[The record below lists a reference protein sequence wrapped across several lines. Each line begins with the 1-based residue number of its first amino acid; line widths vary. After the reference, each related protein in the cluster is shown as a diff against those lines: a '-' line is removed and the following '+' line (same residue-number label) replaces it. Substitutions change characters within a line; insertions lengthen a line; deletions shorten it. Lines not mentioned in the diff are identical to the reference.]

1 MARKMPS
8 KLPTLTLEQCDLVK
22 WLNIKDATEYFGWK
36 DTRTTVKKCKD
47 KKILFIKIGNE
58 YRIPVFKED
67 YNNFLQKK
75 AESNGTVEVKTE

>member
-1 MARKMPS
+1 MARKLPS
-8 KLPTLTLEQCDLVK
+8 NLPTLTFEKCDLVK
-22 WLNIKDATEYFGWK
+22 CLIIKFATEYFGWK
-36 DTRTTVKKCKD
+36 DARTTVKKCKD